1 LTNPPAFHSI
11 LAIAATHID
20 ALFGK
25 RPGQR
30 AIWHRVEAIRMVNQ
44 QLGGAIIDIPQAL
57 MTIANL
63 MTIEVSVWTK
73 YFPPFI
79 GELAMTA
86 LENQMLWGDPV
97 VAEMHAKGLATI
109 CIGQEDFSNSK
120 DICAWNFVYTSGLYL
135 NDWYFRADSF

>member
-1 LTNPPAFHSI
+1 
-11 LAIAATHID
+11 
-20 ALFGK
+20 
-25 RPGQR
+25 
-30 AIWHRVEAIRMVNQ
+30 MVNQ

-73 YFPPFI
+73 YFLPFI

-86 LENQMLWGDPV
+86 LENQMLWGDPA

-109 CIGQEDFSNSK
+109 LHRTG
-120 DICAWNFVYTSGLYL
+120 GLLELKGYL
-135 NDWYFRADSF
+135 RMGFCLYQWVVS